1 MIQDHDMTWT
11 TVTLRPPIDVRAGE
25 DVHMTD
31 DVTAAIL
38 LDIES
43 PFWRQ
48 WAADTIELLA
58 RQEYDDE

>member
-1 MIQDHDMTWT
+1 M
-11 TVTLRPPIDVRAGE
+11 V
-25 DVHMTD
+25 D

-48 WAADTIELLA
+48 WAADALA
-58 RQEYDDE
+58 QLEDDDE

>member
-1 MIQDHDMTWT
+1 MI
-11 TVTLRPPIDVRAGE
+11 
-25 DVHMTD
+25 D

-48 WAADTIELLA
+48 WAADTLELME
-58 RQEYDDE
+58 REDEG

>member
-1 MIQDHDMTWT
+1 
-11 TVTLRPPIDVRAGE
+11 
-25 DVHMTD
+25 MTD

-48 WAADTIELLA
+48 WAADAIELLA
-58 RQEYDDE
+58 RQEYEKNE